1 MEKKKRI
8 SKDKKI
14 NIYKILTILLS
25 IALLVVVGVM
35 AHSWMVTRQAQAEYD
50 RLAEKVNSLQ
60 DQLDDNRIEVPE
72 ETQTETQTETQAS
85 SESLPVPEETEST
98 EENSLTQLG
107 IDPPVKNLDWEAL
120 GQVNPDIYAWI
131 CIPGTQV
138 DYPILQHPSDD
149 SYYLKYNMNG
159 TRGYPGCIYTEKL
172 NQKDFTDFNTVLY
185 GHNMR
190 DQTMFASLHDFEKGE
205 FFANNPYIYVY
216 TKDKVLVYEIFAAW
230 LADDT
235 HILKNNDF
243 TTEQGRA
250 AYLTDILK
258 NYSSYGNM
266 RNDLEITT
274 DSHILTLSTCM
285 KRKPHNRFLVQAVLL
300 NEDAL

>member
-72 ETQTETQTETQAS
+72 ETQTETQAS

-120 GQVNPDIYAWI
+120 GQVNPDI
-131 CIPGTQV
+131 
-138 DYPILQHPSDD
+138 
-149 SYYLKYNMNG
+149 
-159 TRGYPGCIYTEKL
+159 
-172 NQKDFTDFNTVLY
+172 
-185 GHNMR
+185 
-190 DQTMFASLHDFEKGE
+190 
-205 FFANNPYIYVY
+205 
-216 TKDKVLVYEIFAAW
+216 
-230 LADDT
+230 
-235 HILKNNDF
+235 
-243 TTEQGRA
+243 
-250 AYLTDILK
+250 
-258 NYSSYGNM
+258 
-266 RNDLEITT
+266 
-274 DSHILTLSTCM
+274 
-285 KRKPHNRFLVQAVLL
+285 
-300 NEDAL
+300 

>member
-1 MEKKKRI
+1 MEKGKKTARNR
-8 SKDKKI
+8 KI
-14 NIYKILTILLS
+14 NVYKILTILLS
-25 IALLVVVGVM
+25 VALLVVVGVM
-35 AHSWMVTRQAQAEYD
+35 AYSWMVTRQAQAEYD
-50 RLAEKVNSLQ
+50 RLAEKVNQLQ
-60 DQLDDNRIEVPE
+60 DKLDDNRIMMPG
-72 ETQTETQTETQAS
+72 ETQTETMET
-85 SESLPVPEETEST
+85 SESMIPEEETEST
-98 EENSLTQLG
+98 REDSLAQLG
-107 IDPPVKNLDWEAL
+107 VDPPLKNLEWEAL
-120 GQVNPDIYAWI
+120 KQVNPDIYAWI

-172 NQKDFTDFNTVLY
+172 NEKDFTDFNTVLY

-190 DQTMFASLHDFEKGE
+190 NQTMFASLHDFEEGD

-216 TKDKVLVYEIFAAW
+216 TKDEVLVYEIFAAW
-230 LADDT
+230 LADDA

-243 TTEQGRA
+243 STEQGRA
-250 AYLTDILK
+250 AYLADILK
-258 NYSSYGNM
+258 NYSSSGNM
-266 RNDLEITT
+266 RNDLEVTT

>member
-1 MEKKKRI
+1 MEKGKKTARNR
-8 SKDKKI
+8 KI
-14 NIYKILTILLS
+14 NVYKILTILLS
-25 IALLVVVGVM
+25 VALLVVVGVM
-35 AHSWMVTRQAQAEYD
+35 AYSWMVTRQAQAEYD
-50 RLAEKVNSLQ
+50 RLAEKVNQLQ
-60 DQLDDNRIEVPE
+60 DKLDDNRIMMPE
-72 ETQTETQTETQAS
+72 ETQTETMET
-85 SESLPVPEETEST
+85 SESMIPEEETEST
-98 EENSLTQLG
+98 REDSLAQLG
-107 IDPPVKNLDWEAL
+107 VDPPLKNLEWEAL
-120 GQVNPDIYAWI
+120 KQVNPDIYAWI

-172 NQKDFTDFNTVLY
+172 NEKDFTDFNTVIY

-190 DQTMFASLHDFEKGE
+190 NQTMFASLHDFEEGD

-216 TKDKVLVYEIFAAW
+216 TKDEVLVYEIFAAW
-230 LADDT
+230 LADDA

-243 TTEQGRA
+243 STEQGRA
-250 AYLTDILK
+250 AYLADILK
-258 NYSSYGNM
+258 NYSSSGNM
-266 RNDLEITT
+266 RNDLEVTT

>member
-1 MEKKKRI
+1 MEKGKKTARNR
-8 SKDKKI
+8 KI
-14 NIYKILTILLS
+14 NVYKILTILLS
-25 IALLVVVGVM
+25 VALLVVVGVM
-35 AHSWMVTRQAQAEYD
+35 AYSWMVTRQAQAEYD
-50 RLAEKVNSLQ
+50 RLAEKVNQLQ
-60 DQLDDNRIEVPE
+60 DKLDDNRIMMPE
-72 ETQTETQTETQAS
+72 ETQTETMET
-85 SESLPVPEETEST
+85 SESMIPEEETEST
-98 EENSLTQLG
+98 REDSLAQLG
-107 IDPPVKNLDWEAL
+107 VDPPLKNLEWEAL
-120 GQVNPDIYAWI
+120 KQVNPDIYAWI

-172 NQKDFTDFNTVLY
+172 NEKDFTDFNTVLY

-190 DQTMFASLHDFEKGE
+190 NQTMFASLHDFEEGD

-216 TKDKVLVYEIFAAW
+216 TKDEVLVYEIFAAW
-230 LADDT
+230 LADDA

-243 TTEQGRA
+243 STEQGRA
-250 AYLTDILK
+250 AYLADILK
-258 NYSSYGNM
+258 NYSSSGNM
-266 RNDLEITT
+266 RNDLEVTT

>member
-1 MEKKKRI
+1 MEKGKKTARNR
-8 SKDKKI
+8 KI
-14 NIYKILTILLS
+14 NVYKILTILLS
-25 IALLVVVGVM
+25 VALLVVVGVM
-35 AHSWMVTRQAQAEYD
+35 AYSWMVTRQAQAEYD
-50 RLAEKVNSLQ
+50 RLAEKVNQLQ
-60 DQLDDNRIEVPE
+60 DKLDDNRIMMPG
-72 ETQTETQTETQAS
+72 ETQTETMETL
-85 SESLPVPEETEST
+85 ESMIPEEETEST
-98 EENSLTQLG
+98 REDSLAQLG
-107 IDPPVKNLDWEAL
+107 VDPPLKNLEWEAL
-120 GQVNPDIYAWI
+120 KQVNPDIYAWI

-172 NQKDFTDFNTVLY
+172 NEKDFTDFNTVLY

-190 DQTMFASLHDFEKGE
+190 NQTMFASLHDFEEGD

-216 TKDKVLVYEIFAAW
+216 TKDEVLAYEIFAAW
-230 LADDT
+230 LADDA

-243 TTEQGRA
+243 STEQGRA
-250 AYLTDILK
+250 AYLADILK
-258 NYSSYGNM
+258 NYSSSGNM
-266 RNDLEITT
+266 RNDLEVTT

>member
-1 MEKKKRI
+1 MEKGKKTARNR
-8 SKDKKI
+8 KI
-14 NIYKILTILLS
+14 NVYKILTILLS
-25 IALLVVVGVM
+25 VALLVVVGVM
-35 AHSWMVTRQAQAEYD
+35 AYSWMVTRQAQAEYD
-50 RLAEKVNSLQ
+50 RLAEKVNQLQ
-60 DQLDDNRIEVPE
+60 DKLDDNRIMMPG
-72 ETQTETQTETQAS
+72 ETQTETMET
-85 SESLPVPEETEST
+85 SESMIPEEETEST
-98 EENSLTQLG
+98 REDSLAQLG
-107 IDPPVKNLDWEAL
+107 VDPPLKNLEWEAL
-120 GQVNPDIYAWI
+120 KQVNPDIYAWI

-172 NQKDFTDFNTVLY
+172 NEKDFTDFNTVIY

-190 DQTMFASLHDFEKGE
+190 NQTMFASLHDFEEGD

-216 TKDKVLVYEIFAAW
+216 TKDEVLAYEIFAAW
-230 LADDT
+230 LADDA

-243 TTEQGRA
+243 STEQGRA
-250 AYLTDILK
+250 AYLADILK
-258 NYSSYGNM
+258 NYSSSGNM
-266 RNDLEITT
+266 RNDLEVTT

>member
-1 MEKKKRI
+1 MEKGKKTARNR
-8 SKDKKI
+8 KI
-14 NIYKILTILLS
+14 NVYKILTILLS
-25 IALLVVVGVM
+25 VALLVVVGVM
-35 AHSWMVTRQAQAEYD
+35 AYSWMVTRQAQAEYD
-50 RLAEKVNSLQ
+50 RLAEKVNQLQ
-60 DQLDDNRIEVPE
+60 DKLDDNRIMMPE
-72 ETQTETQTETQAS
+72 ETQTETMET
-85 SESLPVPEETEST
+85 SESMIPEEETEST
-98 EENSLTQLG
+98 REDSLAQLG
-107 IDPPVKNLDWEAL
+107 VDPLLKNLEWEAL
-120 GQVNPDIYAWI
+120 KQVNPDIYAWI

-172 NQKDFTDFNTVLY
+172 NEKDFTDFNTVLY

-190 DQTMFASLHDFEKGE
+190 NQTMFASLHDFEEGD

-216 TKDKVLVYEIFAAW
+216 TKDEVLVYEIFAAW
-230 LADDT
+230 LADDA

-243 TTEQGRA
+243 STEQGRA
-250 AYLTDILK
+250 AYLADILK
-258 NYSSYGNM
+258 NYSSSGNM
-266 RNDLEITT
+266 RNDLEVTT

>member
-1 MEKKKRI
+1 MEKGKKTARNR
-8 SKDKKI
+8 KI
-14 NIYKILTILLS
+14 NVYKILTILLS
-25 IALLVVVGVM
+25 VALLVVVGVM
-35 AHSWMVTRQAQAEYD
+35 AYSWMVTRQAQAEYD
-50 RLAEKVNSLQ
+50 RLAEKVNQLQ
-60 DQLDDNRIEVPE
+60 DKLDDNRIMMPE
-72 ETQTETQTETQAS
+72 ETQTETMET
-85 SESLPVPEETEST
+85 SESMIPEEETEST
-98 EENSLTQLG
+98 REDSLAQLG
-107 IDPPVKNLDWEAL
+107 VDPPLKNLEWEAL
-120 GQVNPDIYAWI
+120 KQVNPDIYAWI

-172 NQKDFTDFNTVLY
+172 NEKDFTDFNTVIY

-190 DQTMFASLHDFEKGE
+190 NQTMFASLHDFEEGD

-216 TKDKVLVYEIFAAW
+216 TKDEVLVYEIFAAW
-230 LADDT
+230 LADDA

-243 TTEQGRA
+243 STEQGRA

-258 NYSSYGNM
+258 NYSSSGNM
-266 RNDLEITT
+266 RNDLEVTT

>member
-149 SYYLKYNMNG
+149 SYYRKYNMNG
-159 TRGYPGCIYTEKL
+159 TRGY
-172 NQKDFTDFNTVLY
+172 Q
-185 GHNMR
+185 
-190 DQTMFASLHDFEKGE
+190 
-205 FFANNPYIYVY
+205 
-216 TKDKVLVYEIFAAW
+216 
-230 LADDT
+230 
-235 HILKNNDF
+235 
-243 TTEQGRA
+243 
-250 AYLTDILK
+250 
-258 NYSSYGNM
+258 
-266 RNDLEITT
+266 
-274 DSHILTLSTCM
+274 
-285 KRKPHNRFLVQAVLL
+285 
-300 NEDAL
+300 